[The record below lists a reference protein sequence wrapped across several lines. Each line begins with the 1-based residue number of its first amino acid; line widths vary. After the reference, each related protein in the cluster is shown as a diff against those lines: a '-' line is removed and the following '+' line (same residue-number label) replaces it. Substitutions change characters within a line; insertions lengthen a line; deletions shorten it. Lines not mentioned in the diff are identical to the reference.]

1 MGQSHANVP
10 IRGTNREWYGFEAY
24 PKVIPKIHD
33 INRKSVPFLYFW
45 SIEILPKSPFAWKRG
60 WILKVLLEFIVSIEN
75 FIYDIK
81 IKERSFFS

>member
-33 INRKSVPFLYFW
+33 INRKSVPFLYF
-45 SIEILPKSPFAWKRG
+45 
-60 WILKVLLEFIVSIEN
+60 
-75 FIYDIK
+75 
-81 IKERSFFS
+81 